1 MFALNCKALKWFE
14 EAFISGVVFL
24 ISVQQAGPPVV
35 IVRTLIQGQ
44 LTWTVSNF
52 FKLMSQINTIK
63 RIFFFLKVSFVLIY
77 VSCCMDD
84 M

>member
-52 FKLMSQINTIK
+52 LN
-63 RIFFFLKVSFVLIY
+63 
-77 VSCCMDD
+77 
-84 M
+84 